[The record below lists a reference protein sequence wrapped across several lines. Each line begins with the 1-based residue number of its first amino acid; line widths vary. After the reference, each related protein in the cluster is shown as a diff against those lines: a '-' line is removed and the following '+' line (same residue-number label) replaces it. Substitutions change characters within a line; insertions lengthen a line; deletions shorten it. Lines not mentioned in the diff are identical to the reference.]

1 LSADNGF
8 PSVSLSHD
16 RTEGGEPVRKSRLY
30 SVLAVLAALG
40 SFVAALG
47 NGDLVFPP

>member
-1 LSADNGF
+1 
-8 PSVSLSHD
+8 VK
-16 RTEGGEPVRKSRLY
+16 PVRKSRLY